1 MSFQL
6 NWELLQDGKEALQ
19 LKEYLNERFST
30 IVRPNFLGKVS
41 VSKLDFGTIPPKIAV
56 ENITDPME
64 EFYFDDISEDI
75 SNGSFFV
82 ERTDS
87 FTEYSQDV
95 IKLEKSE
102 LDAQVE
108 VSIEYDGD
116 MKMSISTELIVNQPT
131 PNFLTLPLQL
141 TVTKTSIKG
150 IWYLDAATAIIAYMQ
165 DRVNFCLKNPG
176 KTQILKDLSIES
188 IIGDGNKQG
197 LFWLI

>member
-1 MSFQL
+1 MSLNYAKNKNLGQFFSKFMSFQL

-30 IVRPNFLGKVS
+30 IVRPNFLGEVS

-75 SNGSFFV
+75 SNGSFFE

-150 IWYLDAATAIIAYMQ
+150 I
-165 DRVNFCLKNPG
+165 
-176 KTQILKDLSIES
+176 
-188 IIGDGNKQG
+188 
-197 LFWLI
+197 